1 MQTKHGPSELVRRG
15 VAVVGLL
22 AVALIHL
29 LDLESK
35 FKETPY
41 LGVAYVVLLA
51 GCLYAAWDLTARG
64 SHTAWVLAGMLALAA
79 LAGYMVSRS
88 VGLPGAHGDVGNWLE
103 PLGVAALFSEAVVLV
118 LSVSP
123 IRGHVEAASTSG
135 KRSLIEAG

>member
-22 AVALIHL
+22 AIALIHL

-41 LGVAYVVLLA
+41 LGVAYIMLVA
-51 GCLYAAWDLTARG
+51 GCLYAAWDLTAKG
-64 SHTAWVLAGMLALAA
+64 SRSAWVISGILAAAA
-79 LAGYMVSRS
+79 LAGYMLSRS
-88 VGLPGAHGDVGNWLE
+88 VGLPGAHDDVGNWLE
-103 PLGVAALFSEAVVLV
+103 PLGVAALFSETVVLV
-118 LSVSP
+118 LSVLP
-123 IRGHVEAASTSG
+123 IRGPAETAPTQG